1 MTRVDGTARREAIAS
16 QPSKRARL
24 SSQTFPIASN
34 NYFKIATFQTAEPR
48 ARDGQLAV
56 VLRDREEGSHG
67 RGCVQYLRGGLV
79 RPLGLGRLAASAR
92 SGRHAQLS
100 HRRDAAK
107 ASRRASDEPRRA
119 RRSRRVQA
127 RGAHRA
133 GRRQGIVRRGR
144 GPEGRVPPPDP
155 AEGAHAR
162 DPVRDRIERMRRR
175 RRRRSGARRPPLG
188 PLFRDLPVPA
198 TGSHLARARSPRAAP
213 VARRRARRT
222 PSQARSHPR

>member
-1 MTRVDGTARREAIAS
+1 MGNSPSSFKTARAGLTAGDASSLSEEVWSDLWGSDGS
-16 QPSKRARL
+16 QP
-24 SSQTFPIASN
+24 
-34 NYFKIATFQTAEPR
+34 
-48 ARDGQLAV
+48 
-56 VLRDREEGSHG
+56 
-67 RGCVQYLRGGLV
+67 
-79 RPLGLGRLAASAR
+79 PLGP
-92 SGRHAQLS
+92 GRHAQLS

-119 RRSRRVQA
+119 HRSRRVQA

-162 DPVRDRIERMRRR
+162 DPVRDRIERLRRR

-188 PLFRDLPVPA
+188 PLLRDLPVPA
-198 TGSHLARARSPRAAP
+198 SGSHLARARSPRAAP
-213 VARRRARRT
+213 LAPRRARRT
-222 PSQARSHPR
+222 PSPARSHPR